1 MMEFMAWDLVSW
13 GVWEVDINEKVHS
26 LDIPL
31 YSSSNTRLR
40 ALDIK
45 VNHPVF
51 LKPFSSS
58 QTWAN
63 ELWSR
68 LSGCRKS

>member
-1 MMEFMAWDLVSW
+1 MEFMVLGLVSL
-13 GVWEVDINEKVHS
+13 GVWEFDINVKVHS
-26 LDIPL
+26 LDILL
-31 YSSSNTRLR
+31 YTSLNTRLQ
-40 ALDIK
+40 ALDIQ

-51 LKPFSSS
+51 LKPFSTS

-68 LSGCRKS
+68 LSGCRES